1 MWGAVSNLSLLE
13 KISPFEKRDLLI
25 AWFCLAVAFTL
36 GISGGI
42 AFVTDFTKIS
52 IDTLALTFIVAV
64 ITVGLSFVLHEMA
77 HKFAAIRYG
86 YWAEFRK
93 NTQMLLLAVVI
104 AVVTGIVFA
113 APGATLINTA
123 GREMTKKENGII
135 SFAGPA
141 INLILAVPFFICMI
155 AGIVMGGAEI
165 SQFTVP
171 GFLFYLGM
179 IGFQVNAMLAFFNML
194 PVGPLDGR
202 KILRWNVVVFVV
214 TIVVS
219 LLILYV
225 SLQPW
230 MFVKMLVYS

>member
-1 MWGAVSNLSLLE
+1 MSFLE

-52 IDTLALTFIVAV
+52 VDTLALTFIVAI

-77 HKFAAIRYG
+77 HKFTAIRYG

-93 NTQMLLLAVVI
+93 NIQMLLIAVVI

-113 APGATLINTA
+113 APAATLINTA

-135 SFAGPA
+135 ALSGPVT
-141 INLILAVPFFICMI
+141 NLILAVPFFICMI
-155 AGIVMGGAEI
+155 VGILLGGAEI
-165 SQFTVP
+165 SRFTIP
-171 GFLFYLGM
+171 GFLFYMGM
-179 IGFQVNAMLAFFNML
+179 VGLQVNAMLAFFNML

-202 KILRWNVVVFVV
+202 KILRWNAVVFVGV
-214 TIVVS
+214 IAVS
-219 LLILYV
+219 LLLLYI

-230 MFVKMLVYS
+230 MFVKLFIYS

>member
-1 MWGAVSNLSLLE
+1 MSFLE
-13 KISPFEKRDLLI
+13 KISPFERRDLLF

-36 GISGGI
+36 GISGGLALI
-42 AFVTDFTKIS
+42 TDVGKIS
-52 IDTLALTFIVAV
+52 VNMLVMTFVVAV
-64 ITVGLSFVLHEMA
+64 VTVGLSFVLHELA
-77 HKFAAIRYG
+77 HKFVAIRYG

-93 NTQMLLLAVVI
+93 NTQMLLI
-104 AVVTGIVFA
+104 AVVVAVITGIVFA

-135 SFAGPA
+135 SLAGPLT
-141 INLILAVPFFICMI
+141 NLILAVPFLACLI
-155 AGIVMGGAEI
+155 AGVFLGGASI
-165 SQFTVP
+165 SVFTFP

-202 KILRWNVVVFVV
+202 KILRWNAVVFVAL
-214 TIVVS
+214 IAVS

-225 SLQPW
+225 SLQPE
-230 MFVKMLVYS
+230 MFVALLL

>member
-1 MWGAVSNLSLLE
+1 MSLMK

-36 GISGGI
+36 GISGGLALI
-42 AFVTDFTKIS
+42 TDVGKIS
-52 IDTLALTFIVAV
+52 VDMLAMTFIVAV
-64 ITVGLSFVLHEMA
+64 VTMGLSFVLHELA

-93 NTQMLLLAVVI
+93 NTQMLLIAVVV

-135 SFAGPA
+135 SLVGPLT
-141 INLILAVPFFICMI
+141 NLILAIPFLACL
-155 AGIVMGGAEI
+155 VMGILLGGASI
-165 SQFTVP
+165 SVFTVP

-179 IGFQVNAMLAFFNML
+179 VGFQVNAMLAFFNMI

-202 KILRWNVVVFVV
+202 KILRWNTVAFVAMIAV
-214 TIVVS
+214 A

-230 MFVKMLVYS
+230 MFVALPL

>member
-1 MWGAVSNLSLLE
+1 MSFLD
-13 KISPFEKRDLLI
+13 KISPFERRDLLL

-42 AFVTDFTKIS
+42 ALITEIGKIS
-52 IDTLALTFIVAV
+52 VEMLVLTFVVAV
-64 ITVGLSFVLHEMA
+64 VTVGLSFVLHELS
-77 HKFAAIRYG
+77 HKYAAIRYG

-93 NTQMLLLAVVI
+93 NTQMLLI
-104 AVVTGIVFA
+104 AVVVAVITGIVFA

-123 GREMTKKENGII
+123 GRELTKRESGII
-135 SFAGPA
+135 SLAGPLT
-141 INLILAVPFFICMI
+141 NLILAVPFLLCLI
-155 AGIVMGGAEI
+155 AGVLLGGASVEA
-165 SQFTVP
+165 FTFP

-179 IGFQVNAMLAFFNML
+179 VGFQVNAMLAFFNML

-202 KILRWNVVVFVV
+202 KILRWNAVAFAALLA
-214 TIVVS
+214 VS

-230 MFVKMLVYS
+230 MFVALLL